1 MSKYGFLLLLHFFH
15 CQTAKKKIKKH
26 FVCGPGIL
34 LNGFKLGVSTIIQ
47 KEKKREIIF
56 NYNIVINVMKHSLK
70 GSLVASDE
78 CFKH

>member
-1 MSKYGFLLLLHFFH
+1 MDFCFYYISFIVKL
-15 CQTAKKKIKKH
+15 QRKTIKKH
-26 FVCGPGIL
+26 FVCGPGII

-47 KEKKREIIF
+47 KEKKREMIF